1 MHMKYLD
8 EYRDPDL
15 AASLIRRIGDLS
27 RKPVRLMEI
36 CGTHTVAIFRH
47 GIRSVLPENIVL
59 VSGPGCPVC
68 VTAQIDIDRS
78 IKLARTPDVIITT
91 FGDLVRVPGSGS
103 SLAREKAEGADVRAV
118 YSTFDALNVA
128 RNNPDRK
135 VVFLGIGFET
145 TAPTIAAAIIAAREE
160 GLKNFSVLSLH
171 KLLPPAMEALLSGG
185 ETRIDGFICPGHVS
199 VIIGTGAYEAVVR
212 EYGTPCVVV
221 GFEPTDIL
229 DGLYRL
235 IRLLENNE
243 AKVEIQY
250 GRVVQPEGNV
260 KAVRLLQTV
269 FEPAQA
275 AWRGLG
281 VIPDSGLKI
290 RDAFSVH
297 DAARTFDLEVPVPE
311 DPKGCACS
319 EVIRGVKTPLD
330 CPFFASKCT
339 PEEPVGPC
347 MVSTEGTCAAYYKY
361 RV

>member
-1 MHMKYLD
+1 MKYLD

-15 AASLIRRIGDLS
+15 AANLIRRIKSLG

-47 GIRSVLPENIVL
+47 GIRSVLPENLIL

-78 IKLARTPDVIITT
+78 IKLARNPDVIVTT

-103 SLAREKAEGADVRAV
+103 SLAREKAEGADVRTV
-118 YSTFDALNVA
+118 YSTFDALTIA
-128 RNNPDRK
+128 RNHPDRK

-145 TAPTIAAAIIAAREE
+145 TAPTVAAAVMTARQE

-199 VIIGTGAYEAVVR
+199 TIIGTSAYEAVVR
-212 EYGTPCVVV
+212 QHGTPCVVV

-229 DGLYRL
+229 EGLYRL
-235 IRLLENNE
+235 IRMLEKNQ
-243 AKVEIQY
+243 AGVEIQY
-250 GRVVQPEGNV
+250 RRAVRPEGNV
-260 KAVRLLQTV
+260 KAMQLLGTV
-269 FEPAQA
+269 FEPTLA

-290 RDAFSVH
+290 RQAFSLH
-297 DAARTFDLEVPVPE
+297 DAAQSFDLEVPVPE

-319 EVIRGVKTPLD
+319 EVIRGLKTPLD
-330 CPFFASKCT
+330 CAFFASKCT

-361 RV
+361 QV